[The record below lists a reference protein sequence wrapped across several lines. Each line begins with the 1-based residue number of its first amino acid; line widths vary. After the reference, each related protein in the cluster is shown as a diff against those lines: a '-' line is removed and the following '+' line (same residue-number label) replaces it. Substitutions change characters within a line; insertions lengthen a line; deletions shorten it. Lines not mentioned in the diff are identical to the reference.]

1 VSKEKKNRAR
11 PSRCKAGGLSIAGRI
26 GDIAMI
32 DKVLIF
38 DTTLRDGEQAP
49 GASLSVAEKLEIA
62 HQLAVLGVDIIE
74 AGFPV
79 SSPTQFEA
87 THRIAEEVA
96 GSTICALARAHE
108 KDITSAGNAV
118 APAKRK
124 RIHTFIATSPIHM
137 KHKLNKTPAEVL
149 KMAVDAVTF
158 AKSFTPDVEFSPE
171 DACRSEMPFLIEIL
185 TAVIEAGATT
195 LNIPD
200 TVGYVLPYEYGR
212 IIAEL
217 VSSVPGINKVI
228 VSTHCHNDLGQA
240 VANSLAGVRNGARQ
254 VECSVN
260 GLGERAGNAA
270 LEEVVMA
277 IHTRPDFFVGSAL
290 LTTDGSTML
299 TTGKGGAFDGAQGKA
314 KPLTTNIKTTQIYK
328 TSQLVSRLT
337 GFVVQP
343 NKAIVGANAFAHESG
358 VHVDGVLKERSTYEI
373 MTPETIGLSGSRMVL
388 GRHTGRHGFADRCKK
403 LGYKLSKQ
411 ELEIAYERFLQV
423 ADKKKEVFDEDLTAI
438 IDDEIRAV
446 ERTYDLQYLK
456 VLIETG
462 NAPVATVKIKTKDET
477 KEAQA
482 EGDGP
487 VDAAY
492 EAIKEATGYSPKL
505 ENYSIRAVTSG
516 KEALGEAT
524 VKIKQDNR
532 TYIGRGISTDI
543 IEASAKAYIDAINR
557 MVARSGT
564 DEEPSVKVEL

>member
-1 VSKEKKNRAR
+1 
-11 PSRCKAGGLSIAGRI
+11 
-26 GDIAMI
+26 MI
-32 DKVLIF
+32 IF

-62 HQLAVLGVDIIE
+62 QQLALLGVDVIE

-79 SSPTQFEA
+79 SSPAQFDA
-87 THRIAEEVA
+87 TKLIAEQVKN
-96 GSTICALARAHE
+96 STICGLARAHE
-108 KDITSAGNAV
+108 ADINSAGKAL
-118 APAKRK
+118 APAKKR

-149 KMAVDAVTF
+149 KMAVAAVKLAKTF
-158 AKSFTPDVEFSPE
+158 TDDVEFSPE

-200 TVGYVLPYEYGR
+200 TVGYVLPYEYGQ
-212 IIAEL
+212 IIAQL
-217 VSSVPGINKVI
+217 VAGVPGIDKTVI
-228 VSTHCHNDLGQA
+228 STHCHNDLGQA

-254 VECSVN
+254 VECSIN

-277 IHTRPDFFVGSAL
+277 IHTRPDFFTKASG
-290 LTTDGSTML
+290 GKPI
-299 TTGKGGAFDGAQGKA
+299 TTG
-314 KPLTTNIKTTQIYK
+314 IKTTEIYR

-337 GFVVQP
+337 GFVIQP

-358 VHVDGVLKERSTYEI
+358 VHVDGVLKERKTYEI
-373 MTPETIGLSGSRMVL
+373 MTPEAIGLAGSRMVL
-388 GRHTGRHGFADRCKK
+388 GRHTGRHGFTDHCKK
-403 LGYKLSKQ
+403 LGYKLSKDEVEQ
-411 ELEIAYERFLQV
+411 AYQKFLQV
-423 ADKKKEVFDEDLTAI
+423 ADKKKEVFDEDLVAI
-438 IDDEIRAV
+438 IDDEVRAV
-446 ERTYDLQYLK
+446 EHTFTLEYLR

-462 NAPVATVKIKTKDET
+462 NAPTAAVKIKTKGEV

-482 EGDGP
+482 DGDGP

-492 EAIKEATGYSPKL
+492 NAIREATGFSPKL
-505 ENYSIRAVTSG
+505 ESYSIRAVTSG

-524 VKIKQDNR
+524 VKIKTDGR
-532 TYIGRGISTDI
+532 TFVGRGISTDI

-557 MVARSGT
+557 MVGKAGA
-564 DEEPSVKVEL
+564 EEPGAKAEL

>member
-1 VSKEKKNRAR
+1 V
-11 PSRCKAGGLSIAGRI
+11 I
-26 GDIAMI
+26 
-32 DKVLIF
+32 IF

-62 HQLAVLGVDIIE
+62 QQLALLGVDVIE

-79 SSPTQFEA
+79 SSPAQFDA
-87 THRIAEEVA
+87 TKLIAEQVKN
-96 GSTICALARAHE
+96 STICGLARAHE
-108 KDITSAGNAV
+108 ADIASAGKAL
-118 APAKRK
+118 APAKKR

-149 KMAVDAVTF
+149 KMAVAAVKLAKTF
-158 AKSFTPDVEFSPE
+158 TDDVEFSPE

-200 TVGYVLPYEYGR
+200 TVGYVLPYEYGQ
-212 IIAEL
+212 IIAQL
-217 VSSVPGINKVI
+217 VAGVPGIDKTVI
-228 VSTHCHNDLGQA
+228 STHCHNDLGQA

-254 VECSVN
+254 VECSIN

-277 IHTRPDFFVGSAL
+277 IHTRPDFFTKAAGGKPV
-290 LTTDGSTML
+290 
-299 TTGKGGAFDGAQGKA
+299 TTGIR
-314 KPLTTNIKTTQIYK
+314 TTEIYR

-337 GFVVQP
+337 GFVIQP

-358 VHVDGVLKERSTYEI
+358 VHVDGVLKERKTYEI
-373 MTPETIGLSGSRMVL
+373 MTPETIGLAGSRMVL
-388 GRHTGRHGFADRCKK
+388 GRHTGRHGFTDHCKK
-403 LGYKLSKQ
+403 LGYKLSKD
-411 ELEIAYERFLQV
+411 EVEHAYNRFLQV
-423 ADKKKEVFDEDLTAI
+423 ADKKKEVFDEDLVAI
-438 IDDEIRAV
+438 IDDEVRAV
-446 ERTYDLQYLK
+446 EHTFTLEYLR

-462 NAPVATVKIKTKDET
+462 NAPTASVKIKTKGEV

-482 EGDGP
+482 DGDGP

-492 EAIKEATGYSPKL
+492 NAIREATGFSPKL
-505 ENYSIRAVTSG
+505 ESYSIRAVTSG

-524 VKIKQDNR
+524 VKIKTDGR
-532 TYIGRGISTDI
+532 TFVGRGISTDI

-557 MVARSGT
+557 MVGKAGA
-564 DEEPSVKVEL
+564 EEPGAKAEL

>member
-1 VSKEKKNRAR
+1 
-11 PSRCKAGGLSIAGRI
+11 
-26 GDIAMI
+26 MI
-32 DKVLIF
+32 IF

-62 HQLAVLGVDIIE
+62 HQLAILGVDVIE

-79 SSPTQFEA
+79 SSPAQFDA
-87 THRIAEEVA
+87 TKLIAEQVK
-96 GSTICALARAHE
+96 GSTICGLARAHE
-108 KDITSAGNAV
+108 ADITSAGKAL
-118 APAKRK
+118 APAKKR

-149 KMAVDAVTF
+149 KMAVAAVKLAKTF
-158 AKSFTPDVEFSPE
+158 TDDVEFSPE

-200 TVGYVLPYEYGR
+200 TVGYVLPYEYGQ
-212 IIAEL
+212 IIAQL
-217 VSSVPGINKVI
+217 VAGVPGIDKTVI
-228 VSTHCHNDLGQA
+228 STHCHNDLGQA

-254 VECSVN
+254 VECSIN

-277 IHTRPDFFVGSAL
+277 IHTRPDFFTKAAG
-290 LTTDGSTML
+290 GKPI
-299 TTGKGGAFDGAQGKA
+299 TTG
-314 KPLTTNIKTTQIYK
+314 IKTTEIYR

-337 GFVVQP
+337 GFVIQP

-358 VHVDGVLKERSTYEI
+358 VHVDGVLKERKTYEI
-373 MTPETIGLSGSRMVL
+373 MTPETIGLAGSRMVL
-388 GRHTGRHGFADRCKK
+388 GRHTGRHGFTDHCKK
-403 LGYKLSKQ
+403 LGYKLSKD
-411 ELEIAYERFLQV
+411 EIEHAYNRFLQV
-423 ADKKKEVFDEDLTAI
+423 ADKKKEVFDEDLVAI
-438 IDDEIRAV
+438 IDDEVRAV
-446 ERTYDLQYLK
+446 EHTFTLEYLR

-462 NAPVATVKIKTKDET
+462 NSPTAAVKIKTKGEV

-482 EGDGP
+482 DGDGP

-492 EAIKEATGYSPKL
+492 NAIREATGFSPKL
-505 ENYSIRAVTSG
+505 ESYSIRAVTSG

-524 VKIKQDNR
+524 VKIKTDGR
-532 TYIGRGISTDI
+532 TFVGRGISTDI

-557 MVARSGT
+557 MVGSPGK
-564 DEEPSVKVEL
+564 EEPGAKAEL

>member
-1 VSKEKKNRAR
+1 MAEEK
-11 PSRCKAGGLSIAGRI
+11 I
-26 GDIAMI
+26 
-32 DKVLIF
+32 LIF

-49 GASLSVAEKLEIA
+49 GASLSISEKLEIA
-62 HQLAVLGVDIIE
+62 QQLAVLGVDVIE

-79 SSPTQFEA
+79 SSPAQFEA
-87 THRIAEEVA
+87 TRLIAEQVK
-96 GSTICALARAHE
+96 GPTICGLARST
-108 KDITSAGNAV
+108 KGDIESAGKAL
-118 APAKRK
+118 APAKKR

-137 KHKLNKTPAEVL
+137 KHKLNKTSTEVL
-149 KMAVDAVTF
+149 KMAVEAVKYAKTF
-158 AKSFTPDVEFSPE
+158 TDDVEFSPE
-171 DACRSEMPFLIEIL
+171 DACRSEMSFLIEIL

-212 IIAEL
+212 IIAQL
-217 VSSVPGINKVI
+217 KSDVPGIDKCVI
-228 VSTHCHNDLGQA
+228 STHCHNDLGMA
-240 VANSLAGVRNGARQ
+240 VANSVTGVRNGARQ

-277 IHTRPDFFVGSAL
+277 VHTRPDFFGR
-290 LTTDGSTML
+290 DR
-299 TTGKGGAFDGAQGKA
+299 D
-314 KPLTTNIKTTQIYK
+314 KPLTTNINTKQIYK

-403 LGYKLSKQ
+403 LGYKLSKD
-411 ELEIAYERFLQV
+411 ELEQAYQRFLQV
-423 ADKKKEVFDEDLTAI
+423 ADKKKEVFDEDVVVI
-438 IDDEIRAV
+438 IDDEV
-446 ERTYDLQYLK
+446 HVVGHTFELEYLR

-462 NAPVATVKIKTKDET
+462 INPTATVKIRSKGKL

-492 EAIKEATGYSPKL
+492 EAIREATGFSPTL

-524 VKIKQDNR
+524 VRIRQDSR
-532 TYIGRGISTDI
+532 TCIGRGVSTDI
-543 IEASAKAYIDAINR
+543 IEASAKAYVDAINR
-557 MVARSGT
+557 MVARKDSG
-564 DEEPSVKVEL
+564 DEPEVKVEL